1 MCINDFI
8 KCYTFFTFATMDLS
22 SNLILVYS
30 IFFLLTI
37 GFAVIINALLLRVS
51 KKMQLNNNANSEV
64 RWQSGSKPVL
74 GGIGL
79 FILFL
84 LSVSSYFMLPFHTAS
99 FFGREL
105 FALLGASTLGF
116 LIGLYDDALNMPAA
130 FKFTGQTA
138 CGLFLIIMGIY
149 IPLTPFAIIN
159 YAFTLLWVVAIM
171 NSINMLDNM
180 DGITASVSLSIV
192 IASIMLLIM
201 TGQIQSIY
209 FIICIGVAG
218 GLVGFLFF
226 NWSPSK
232 MYMGD
237 NGSQFLGAFLS
248 YLSIVL
254 MWKFKD
260 PSSGIFEIKQF
271 LVPLVLF
278 IIPIIDTS
286 TVFIRRILR
295 GQSPFVGGRDHTTHH
310 LAYNGLKDGM
320 VALVMFAISIISVGI
335 AYLLVFN
342 FNSWSFSKTLLV
354 LAYVIVL
361 FVVMQLLYERGKKLN
376 KAKKSFNNG

>member
-1 MCINDFI
+1 
-8 KCYTFFTFATMDLS
+8 MDLS
-22 SNLILVYS
+22 NNLIFVYA
-30 IFFLLTI
+30 IFFLLST
-37 GFAVIINALLLRVS
+37 GFAVVINILLLRLS
-51 KKMQLNNNANSEV
+51 KKMQLNNHNNGEI

-74 GGIGL
+74 GGIGF

-84 LSVSSYFMLPFHTAS
+84 LSVSSYFMLPFHTTS
-99 FFGREL
+99 FFGKEL

-116 LIGLYDDALNMPAA
+116 LIGLYDDALNMNAGV
-130 FKFTGQTA
+130 KFGGQIA

-149 IPLTPFAIIN
+149 IPITPYGFIN

-192 IASIMLLIM
+192 IASLMLM
-201 TGQIQSIY
+201 QMAGQMQSIY

-260 PSSGIFEIKQF
+260 PASGVFEVKQF
-271 LVPLVLF
+271 LVPLILF

-320 VALVMFAISIISVGI
+320 VAFVMFSISIFSAFIT
-335 AYLLVFN
+335 YLLVNNFDVWTFN
-342 FNSWSFSKTLLV
+342 KTLLV
-354 LAYVIVL
+354 LAYVIIL
-361 FVVMQLLYERGKKLN
+361 FVVMQLLYERGKKLDKVN
-376 KAKKSFNNG
+376 K

>member
-1 MCINDFI
+1 
-8 KCYTFFTFATMDLS
+8 
-22 SNLILVYS
+22 
-30 IFFLLTI
+30 
-37 GFAVIINALLLRVS
+37 
-51 KKMQLNNNANSEV
+51 MQLNNTSSGEV

-74 GGIGL
+74 GGIGF

-84 LSVSSYFMLPFHTAS
+84 LSVSSYFMLPFHTAL
-99 FFGREL
+99 FFGKEL

-116 LIGLYDDALNMPAA
+116 LIGLYDDAFNMNAA
-130 FKFTGQTA
+130 VKFAGQVA

-149 IPLTPFAIIN
+149 IPLTPFGFVN

-180 DGITASVSLSIV
+180 DGITASVGLSIV
-192 IASIMLLIM
+192 LASIMLLVM
-201 TGQIQSIY
+201 AGQTQSIY
-209 FIICIGVAG
+209 FIICLGVAG
-218 GLVGFLFF
+218 GLTGFLFF

-237 NGSQFLGAFLS
+237 NGSQFLGAFLA

-260 PSSGIFEIKQF
+260 ANSGIFEIKQF
-271 LVPLVLF
+271 LVPLILF

-295 GQSPFVGGRDHTTHH
+295 GQSPFVGG
-310 LAYNGLKDGM
+310 
-320 VALVMFAISIISVGI
+320 S
-335 AYLLVFN
+335 YLLVNNFEAWTFN
-342 FNSWSFSKTLLV
+342 KTLVV
-354 LAYVIVL
+354 LAYVIIL
-361 FVVMQLLYERGKKLN
+361 FVVMQFLYERGKKLE
-376 KAKKSFNNG
+376 KLKNNA

>member
-1 MCINDFI
+1 
-8 KCYTFFTFATMDLS
+8 MDLS
-22 SNLILVYS
+22 NNLILVYS
-30 IFFLLTI
+30 LFFLLSS
-37 GFAVIINALLLRVS
+37 GFAVVVNILLLRLS
-51 KKMQLNNNANSEV
+51 KKMQLNNSNNGEV

-74 GGIGL
+74 GGIGF

-84 LSVSSYFMLPFHTAS
+84 LSVCSYFILPFHTTS
-99 FFGREL
+99 FFGKEL

-116 LIGLYDDALNMPAA
+116 LIGLYDDALNMNAA
-130 FKFTGQTA
+130 IKFLGQVA
-138 CGLFLIIMGIY
+138 CGFFLIVMGIY
-149 IPLTPFAIIN
+149 IPLTPFAFVN

-180 DGITASVSLSIV
+180 DGITASVGLSIV
-192 IASIMLLIM
+192 IASLMLMLM
-201 TGQIQSIY
+201 AGQTQSIY
-209 FIICIGVAG
+209 FIICIGVSG
-218 GLVGFLFF
+218 GLIGFLFF

-260 PSSGIFEIKQF
+260 PASGIFEIKQF
-271 LVPLVLF
+271 LVPLILF

-286 TVFIRRILR
+286 TVFVRRIMR

-310 LAYNGLKDGM
+310 LAYNGLQDGM
-320 VALVMFAISIISVGI
+320 VAFVMFIISIISVFI
-335 AYLLVFN
+335 TYFLVDNFSVWTFN
-342 FNSWSFSKTLLV
+342 KTLLV
-354 LAYVIVL
+354 LAYVLIL
-361 FVVMQLLYERGKKLN
+361 FVVMQLLYERGKKIH
-376 KAKKSFNNG
+376 KAKK

>member
-1 MCINDFI
+1 
-8 KCYTFFTFATMDLS
+8 MDLS
-22 SNLILVYS
+22 NHLILIYIAS
-30 IFFLLTI
+30 FLLSTS
-37 GFAVIINALLLRVS
+37 FAVFINMLLLKLS
-51 KKMQLNNNANSEV
+51 KKMQLHNNANGEV

-74 GGIGL
+74 GGIGF

-84 LSVSSYFMLPFHTAS
+84 LSVSSYFILPFHTGT
-99 FFGREL
+99 FFGKEL

-116 LIGLYDDALNMPAA
+116 LIGLYDDALNMNAA
-130 FKFTGQTA
+130 VKFAGQVA
-138 CGLFLIIMGIY
+138 CALFLIVMGIY
-149 IPLTPFAIIN
+149 IPLTPYIFIN

-192 IASIMLLIM
+192 LASMLLLLM
-201 TGQIQSIY
+201 AGQLQSIY
-209 FIICIGVAG
+209 FIICLGVAG
-218 GLVGFLFF
+218 SLFGFLFF

-260 PSSGIFEIKQF
+260 PASGIFEIKQF
-271 LVPLVLF
+271 LVPLILF

-286 TVFIRRILR
+286 TVLVRRILR

-310 LAYNGLKDGM
+310 LAYNGLKDGV
-320 VALVMFAISIISVGI
+320 VAFIMFAISIISVGI
-335 AYLLVFN
+335 AYLLVNN
-342 FNSWSFSKTLLV
+342 FDTWTFGKTLLV
-354 LAYVIVL
+354 LAYVIFL

-376 KAKKSFNNG
+376 KANK